1 VGLTDGDLDGVEL
14 PRDLDLVRG
23 ALQAAADPAPLLWA
37 IAARDSVALAEL
49 VCGSRAVPGAAV
61 ARAALPFVEALEAKV
76 SARGLYPRLVD
87 LAGAAAGEVLEIAA
101 GRHPSAGW
109 LVPLSDRVE
118 GPRAGMTHLRAA
130 AGHPAFSS
138 ACHAHAGAGHVEA
151 LIEAAGELGRAEPAA
166 ALVEVDEEAAV
177 RAAAAALDAGASD
190 VVALLAAA
198 WGPEPDALVRKL
210 VPRLRTRSAAETLQ
224 RDARHLPITS
234 KLLAAVLPGMAR

>member
-1 VGLTDGDLDGVEL
+1 MGLTDGDLDDVEL

-23 ALQAAADPAPLLWA
+23 ALQGAADPAPLLWA
-37 IAARDSVALAEL
+37 IAARDAVALAEL

-76 SARGLYPRLVD
+76 SARGLYPRWVD
-87 LAGAAAGEVLEIAA
+87 LAGDAAEEVLEIAA

-118 GPRAGMTHLRAA
+118 GERAGRTHLRAA
-130 AGHPAFSS
+130 AEHPAFAA
-138 ACHAHAGAGHVEA
+138 ACHAHAAAGHVAA
-151 LIEAAGELGRAEPAA
+151 LATIAGELGRAEPAA

-177 RAAAAALDAGASD
+177 RAAAAALDAGAPD
-190 VVALLAAA
+190 VVAMLAAA
-198 WGPEPDALVRKL
+198 WGPEPDALVRRL
-210 VPRLRTRSAAETLQ
+210 VSHLRTRAAAEALQ
-224 RDARHLPITS
+224 RDARHLPITA